1 MGADLVQLQTTLD
14 YQFENSQ
21 LLKQA
26 LTHRSFGVDNNERL
40 EFLGDALL
48 DLIVGESLFNQH
60 PGADEGN
67 LSRLRSSIVNKSA
80 LAGIGREWNLGE
92 HVLLG
97 TGELKSGGRSRDS
110 ILADTVEAVVAA
122 VYLDGGLAACR
133 KLVDAWTLEFVRN
146 PEARQTK
153 DAKTR
158 LQEKM
163 QASGHGLPDY
173 RVLAIEGEAH
183 AQSFLVECRVEGLE
197 RVHRGRGRSK
207 RAAEQQAALETLKS
221 LESALMSG

>member
-1 MGADLVQLQTTLD
+1 MSADLVQLQTTLA
-14 YQFENSQ
+14 YQFKNSQ

-26 LTHRSFGVDNNERL
+26 LTHRSFGADNNERL

-92 HVLLG
+92 HMLLG
-97 TGELKSGGRSRDS
+97 AGELKSGGRSRDS

-173 RVLAIEGEAH
+173 QVLAIEGEAH

>member
-1 MGADLVQLQTTLD
+1 MSRCVRDGCGSVQLQTTLD
-14 YQFENSQ
+14 YQFKNSQ

-97 TGELKSGGRSRDS
+97 TE
-110 ILADTVEAVVAA
+110 
-122 VYLDGGLAACR
+122 
-133 KLVDAWTLEFVRN
+133 N
-146 PEARQTK
+146 
-153 DAKTR
+153 
-158 LQEKM
+158 
-163 QASGHGLPDY
+163 
-173 RVLAIEGEAH
+173 
-183 AQSFLVECRVEGLE
+183 
-197 RVHRGRGRSK
+197 
-207 RAAEQQAALETLKS
+207 
-221 LESALMSG
+221 

>member
-1 MGADLVQLQTTLD
+1 MSADLVQLQTTLA
-14 YQFENSQ
+14 YQFKNSQ

-26 LTHRSFGVDNNERL
+26 LTHRSFGADNNERL

-80 LAGIGREWNLGE
+80 LAGIGKEWNLGE
-92 HVLLG
+92 HMLLG
-97 TGELKSGGRSRDS
+97 AGELKSGGRSRDS

-173 RVLAIEGEAH
+173 QVLAIEGEAH